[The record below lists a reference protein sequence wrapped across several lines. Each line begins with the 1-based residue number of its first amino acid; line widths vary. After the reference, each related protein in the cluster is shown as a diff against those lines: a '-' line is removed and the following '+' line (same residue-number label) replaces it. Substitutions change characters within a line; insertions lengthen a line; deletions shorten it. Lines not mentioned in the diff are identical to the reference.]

1 MEEQIVLVL
10 KAKVQ
15 CELNITAQPQGG
27 GKGAENIVSPCVPT
41 SVLSKTSNSP
51 LELVV
56 GSSSSLIACFYVEE
70 HGSRIVFFSFPSLQA
85 LPFQWTE

>member
-27 GKGAENIVSPCVPT
+27 GKGAEKIVSRCVPT
-41 SVLSKTSNSP
+41 PVLTETSNGPSK
-51 LELVV
+51 LVV
-56 GSSSSLIACFYVEE
+56 GNSSSVIVCFYVEG
-70 HGSRIVFFSFPSLQA
+70 HGSKIVLFWSPSLQA
-85 LPFQWTE
+85 LPSQ